1 MYNRGTLNFEL
12 FNLGGTVW
20 YKVGH
25 LYIIKKLFGFSLYSF
40 LVLVELI

>member
-1 MYNRGTLNFEL
+1 MYNSGTLNFEL
-12 FNLGGTVW
+12 FNQGGTVW